1 MNYIEYK
8 GKKYK
13 TRELSMIEEDWG
25 EVTRL
30 IAGEDLY
37 DAITKNG
44 EDDTYLDDDTS
55 EEYEI
60 DNQIY
65 HYVQVEALDMSGE
78 EICKNY
84 LDKEF
89 EFVEEV

>member
-1 MNYIEYK
+1 MNYIEYN
-8 GKKYK
+8 GKQYK
-13 TRELSMIEEDWG
+13 TRELTMIEEDWG

-30 IAGEDLY
+30 IAGEDLL
-37 DAITKNG
+37 DALTKNG
-44 EDDTYLDDDTS
+44 EDDETYLEDGT
-55 EEYEI
+55 EEHSI
-60 DNQIY
+60 DCQIY

-78 EICKNY
+78 EICKSY